1 MPSPNGKRNFAWE
14 GSSLCTSLSAAT
26 RQPCGNFEVEGLDHC
41 MHHMP
46 IELLA
51 EAEEITGIIRCRHP
65 VDSTKDAAGDI
76 CSSFAVKGTDP
87 PRCKVHGANAG
98 SAMSKRAAENV
109 IEGEV
114 QERFAEIMAADGD
127 KLIRPEHIADPLG
140 ELLWVCSEMKV
151 FKNILR
157 DRVSTID
164 AANWGS
170 LSRAEEVQVR
180 AEVILYER
188 ALERLANCL
197 IAIIKL
203 GIEDRLA
210 TIEKKQVQQIEQAL
224 VLALEASGSDLD
236 GQARAR
242 KVLIRELVAADGDS

>member
-1 MPSPNGKRNFAWE
+1 MPSPQGKRNFSWE
-14 GSSLCTSLSAAT
+14 GSDLCGGRSAT
-26 RQPCGNFEVEGLDHC
+26 GQPCGNFEVEGLGFC

-51 EAEEITGIIRCRHP
+51 EAEDTTGIIRCRKP
-65 VDSTKDAAGDI
+65 VDGGDI
-76 CSSFAVKGTDP
+76 CAMFATRGTDP

-98 SAMSKRAAENV
+98 SVISKRAAANV

-114 QERFAEIMAADGD
+114 MDRFKEIVAETSPDR
-127 KLIRPEHIADPLG
+127 LINPPALADPLG
-140 ELLWVCSEMKV
+140 ELLMVCAEMKV
-151 FKNILR
+151 LKNILR

-188 ALERLANCL
+188 ALERLAACL
-197 IAIIKL
+197 INIIKL

-242 KVLIRELVAADGDS
+242 KVLIRELVAADEQ

>member
-1 MPSPNGKRNFAWE
+1 MPSPQGKRNFAWE
-14 GSSLCTSLSAAT
+14 GSTLCTGTSAGT
-26 RQPCGNFEVEGLDHC
+26 RQPCANFEVEGLDFC

-51 EAEEITGIIRCRHP
+51 EAEEITGIIRCRKP
-65 VDSTKDAAGDI
+65 VDSSTEAAGDI
-76 CSSFAVKGTDP
+76 CAMFAVKGTDP
-87 PRCKVHGANAG
+87 PRCKVHGANLG
-98 SAMSKRAAENV
+98 SAMSKRAAASV

-114 QERFAEIMAADGD
+114 QDKFAEIMQADGD
-127 KLIRPEHIADPLG
+127 KLIRPEALSDPLA
-140 ELLWVCSEMKV
+140 ELLWVCAEMKV

-164 AANWGS
+164 AAAWGQ
-170 LSRAEEVQVR
+170 LSRSEEVQVR

-210 TIEKKQVQQIEQAL
+210 VIEKKQVQAIEQAL

-242 KVLIRELVAADGDS
+242 KVLIRELVAADEQ